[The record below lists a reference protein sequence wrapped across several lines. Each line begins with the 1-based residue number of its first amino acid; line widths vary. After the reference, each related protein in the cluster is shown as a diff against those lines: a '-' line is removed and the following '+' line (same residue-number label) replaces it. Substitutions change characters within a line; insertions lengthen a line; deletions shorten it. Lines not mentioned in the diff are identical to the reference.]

1 MLLTCMVAPRRAA
14 NQGVDKINGGRV
26 HVEILAFCATS
37 SIRRYV
43 SRQLLRKGASQ
54 NLKR

>member
-26 HVEILAFCATS
+26 HVAILAFCGTS